1 MVIMSW
7 LIGDMVEVFFKMYL
21 NGYVM
26 LCYDLWY
33 IGRSFLMVLIWF
45 FDKFWLESN
54 KIKSKNMNGF

>member
-33 IGRSFLMVLIWF
+33 IGRSFLMVLI
-45 FDKFWLESN
+45 
-54 KIKSKNMNGF
+54 